1 MGKNI
6 ERIMSMNMISKFPEK
21 DNRKEWWYIIP
32 VGLMFALCLVG
43 FGILVYLILSLPD
56 YFTESIEVIGEPIQ
70 QVQEF
75 VVPEAET
82 VEEKPD
88 PIVHLTDDDIIAQ
101 IIMHEAGN
109 QEMIGKVAVA
119 MTVLNRCDYFD
130 LNVEQVTS
138 AYAYPYLGEITP
150 DCYRAIEIARNNRD
164 LFPADFMYFNADGY
178 HGFGQEYIQ
187 IQDHYFSTQET
198 KTIKDIASGK

>member
-1 MGKNI
+1 MNI
-6 ERIMSMNMISKFPEK
+6 ISNYPSNDNNEK
-21 DNRKEWWYIIP
+21 KGWKYYLP
-32 VGLMFALCLVG
+32 LSVMMLLMFIGMVVLAYLVC
-43 FGILVYLILSLPD
+43 SLPD
-56 YFTESIEVIGEPIQ
+56 YFTEDTEVIGEPIQ
-70 QVQEF
+70 HVQEF
-75 VVPEAET
+75 VVPQTET
-82 VEEKPD
+82 VEEKPK
-88 PIVHLTDDDIIAQ
+88 PVVHLTDDDIIAQ

-138 AYAYPYLGEITP
+138 AYAYPYLGKISP

-178 HGFGQEYIQ
+178 HGFGQDYIQ

-198 KTIKDIASGK
+198 KTIKDIANGK

>member
-1 MGKNI
+1 MNI
-6 ERIMSMNMISKFPEK
+6 VSNFPEN
-21 DNRKEWWYIIP
+21 DNRKEWWYVIP
-32 VGLMFALCLVG
+32 VGLTYAVCIAGFA
-43 FGILVYLILSLPD
+43 ILVYLIMSLPD

-70 QVQEF
+70 QVQET
-75 VVPEAET
+75 PQITEEQPDP
-82 VEEKPD
+82 EEKPE
-88 PIVHLTDDDIIAQ
+88 PVVHLTDDDIIAQ

-138 AYAYPYLGEITP
+138 AYAYPYYGTITP

-187 IQDHYFSTQET
+187 IQDHYFNTQET

>member
-1 MGKNI
+1 MNI
-6 ERIMSMNMISKFPEK
+6 ISKYPDK
-21 DNRKEWWYIIP
+21 NKNKYRKGAGYYIPLVI
-32 VGLMFALCLVG
+32 ALAG
-43 FGILVYLILSLPD
+43 FLTGFIMLAYLITTLPY
-56 YFTESIEVIGEPIQ
+56 YFSDTPKIKGEPIK
-70 QVQEF
+70 QEF
-75 VVPEAET
+75 VIPQAEAQ
-82 VEEKPD
+82 EEKPE
-88 PIVHLTDDDIIAQ
+88 PVVHLTDDDIIAQ

-119 MTVLNRCDYFD
+119 MTVLNRCDYFG

-138 AYAYPYLGEITP
+138 AYAYPYLGEISP

-164 LFPADFMYFNADGY
+164 LFPVDFMYFNADGY

>member
-1 MGKNI
+1 MNI
-6 ERIMSMNMISKFPEK
+6 ISSFPEN

-32 VGLMFALCLVG
+32 VGLTYAVCIAGFA
-43 FGILVYLILSLPD
+43 ILVYLIMSLPN

-70 QVQEF
+70 QVQETPQITEEQ
-75 VVPEAET
+75 PEP
-82 VEEKPD
+82 EEKPE
-88 PIVHLTDDDIIAQ
+88 PVVHLTDDDIIAQ

-138 AYAYPYLGEITP
+138 AYAYPYYGTITP

>member
-1 MGKNI
+1 MNI
-6 ERIMSMNMISKFPEK
+6 ISSFPENN
-21 DNRKEWWYIIP
+21 NRKEWWYIIP
-32 VGLMFALCLVG
+32 VGLTYAVCIAGFA
-43 FGILVYLILSLPD
+43 ILVYLILSLPD

-70 QVQEF
+70 QVQEMPQITEEQ
-75 VVPEAET
+75 PEP
-82 VEEKPD
+82 EEKPE
-88 PIVHLTDDDIIAQ
+88 PVVHLTDDDIIAQ
-101 IIMHEAGN
+101 IVMHEAGN

-138 AYAYPYLGEITP
+138 AYAYPYYGTITP

-187 IQDHYFSTQET
+187 IQDHYFNTQET

>member
-1 MGKNI
+1 MNI
-6 ERIMSMNMISKFPEK
+6 ISNYPSNDNNEK
-21 DNRKEWWYIIP
+21 KGWKYYLP
-32 VGLMFALCLVG
+32 LSVMMLLMFIGMMVLAYLVC
-43 FGILVYLILSLPD
+43 SLPD
-56 YFTESIEVIGEPIQ
+56 YFTEDTEVIGEPIQ
-70 QVQEF
+70 HVQEF
-75 VVPEAET
+75 VVPQTET
-82 VEEKPD
+82 VEEKPK
-88 PIVHLTDDDIIAQ
+88 PVVHLTDDDIIAQ
-101 IIMHEAGN
+101 IIMHEASN

-138 AYAYPYLGEITP
+138 AYAYPYLGKISP

-178 HGFGQEYIQ
+178 HGFGQDYIQ

-198 KTIKDIASGK
+198 KTIKDIANGK